1 MKRRLLCNYEI
12 EKRERE
18 MIVMYFV
25 IVFIIMFAIIAIAS
39 GIMLLIGYITMVVV
53 LSFDNVVNYV
63 KHGRNNKI

>member
-1 MKRRLLCNYEI
+1 
-12 EKRERE
+12 
-18 MIVMYFV
+18 MYFV

-63 KHGRNNKI
+63 KHGRNNKDL